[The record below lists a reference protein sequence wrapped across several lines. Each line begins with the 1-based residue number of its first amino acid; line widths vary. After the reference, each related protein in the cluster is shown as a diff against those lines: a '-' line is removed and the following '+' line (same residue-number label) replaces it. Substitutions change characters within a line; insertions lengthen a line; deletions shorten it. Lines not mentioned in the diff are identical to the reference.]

1 MKNGEKE
8 KNDETV
14 DQTSREEERT
24 RSNRG
29 EKSVGFRESELFYL
43 SLRRKKDDL
52 NAGVEEAHC
61 IRA

>member
-1 MKNGEKE
+1 MKNGENG

-29 EKSVGFRESELFYL
+29 EKSVTFGRVSSFIY
-43 SLRRKKDDL
+43 
-52 NAGVEEAHC
+52 H
-61 IRA
+61 